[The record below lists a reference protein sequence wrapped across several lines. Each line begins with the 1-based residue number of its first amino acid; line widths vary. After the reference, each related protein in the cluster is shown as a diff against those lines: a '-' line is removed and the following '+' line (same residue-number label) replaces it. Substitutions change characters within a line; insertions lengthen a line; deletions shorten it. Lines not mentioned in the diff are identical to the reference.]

1 MSVQLHEPIE
11 DRQHIHANLL
21 PDFHLNLK
29 VTSLLGSR
37 AKLQGSFFPFILWE
51 SFQG

>member
-11 DRQHIHANLL
+11 DRQHIHVNLL

-37 AKLQGSFFPFILWE
+37 AKLQGLFFFRYPTRCFA
-51 SFQG
+51 S

>member
-37 AKLQGSFFPFILWE
+37 AKLQGLFFFHYRVGGFE
-51 SFQG
+51 G